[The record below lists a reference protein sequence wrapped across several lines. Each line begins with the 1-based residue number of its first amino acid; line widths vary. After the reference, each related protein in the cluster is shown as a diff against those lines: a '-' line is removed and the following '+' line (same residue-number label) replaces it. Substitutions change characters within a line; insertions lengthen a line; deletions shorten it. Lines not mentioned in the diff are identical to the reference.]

1 VPDVIVGHPGWG
13 EPLFAKQVWPETR
26 LGLYAKFFYQLNG
39 ADVGYDPEFA
49 PPDPEADACR
59 LQMKN
64 LNHLAHLDQAD
75 GALSPTHWQASTFP
89 PAWRERICVAHD
101 GIDTDVLCPVPDGR
115 FLLPGGSGELTRDDE
130 VITYVARNLEPYRGF
145 HVFMRALPDLLRE
158 RPKAQVLLVDGEET
172 GYGAAAPAGRTWRE
186 VFCSEVQA
194 QMSEADWARVHVL
207 GRLEREA
214 FTRLLQVSRVH
225 VYLSDPF
232 VLSWSLL
239 EAMSVGAAI
248 VASDTAPVREV
259 ITPGETG
266 QLVDFFDR
274 AGLVRSI
281 GALLDD
287 AGERQR
293 LGAAARAFAQSRYDL
308 GRVCLPQQLAWVQ
321 SLSAG
326 L

>member
-13 EPLFAKQVWPETR
+13 EPLFAKQVWPGTR
-26 LGLYAKFFYQLNG
+26 LGLYAEFFYQIQG
-39 ADVGYDPEFA
+39 ADVGFDPEFA
-49 PPDPEADACR
+49 PPDPEVDACR
-59 LQMKN
+59 LQMKK

-130 VITYVARNLEPYRGF
+130 VITYVALNLEPYRGF
-145 HVFMRALPDLLRE
+145 HVFMRALPDLLCE

-232 VLSWSLL
+232 MLSWSLL

>member
-1 VPDVIVGHPGWG
+1 MLV
-13 EPLFAKQVWPETR
+13 
-26 LGLYAKFFYQLNG
+26 
-39 ADVGYDPEFA
+39 
-49 PPDPEADACR
+49 
-59 LQMKN
+59 
-64 LNHLAHLDQAD
+64 
-75 GALSPTHWQASTFP
+75 
-89 PAWRERICVAHD
+89 
-101 GIDTDVLCPVPDGR
+101 
-115 FLLPGGSGELTRDDE
+115 
-130 VITYVARNLEPYRGF
+130 
-145 HVFMRALPDLLRE
+145 
-158 RPKAQVLLVDGEET
+158 VDGEET

-186 VFCSEVQA
+186 VFCSEVQD
-194 QMSEADWARVHVL
+194 QISEAHWARVHFL

-225 VYLSDPF
+225 VYLSYPF

>member
-13 EPLFAKQVWPETR
+13 EPLFAKQVWPGTR
-26 LGLYAKFFYQLNG
+26 LGLYAEFFYQTQG
-39 ADVGYDPEFA
+39 ADVGFDPEFA

-172 GYGAAAPAGRTWRE
+172 GYGAAAPAGRTWHE

-248 VASDTAPVREV
+248 VARDTAPVREV
-259 ITPGETG
+259 IMPGETG